1 MYLKRKLAS
10 LFSRPL
16 HFISRQAD
24 RIPTAWK
31 VTLWY
36 TLFLTLILT
45 LFTGTVLKL
54 AEDKERQEAG
64 KALIEAVE
72 KASRPDRHFTGYN
85 KNVYLTLR
93 SHDGRI
99 LEGFEPEG
107 MPQLPPVFG
116 KGPQKVKFGG
126 QSYHYIDMPHQL
138 PKNQEKMLPHPQPG
152 PWVRGILPDQVFA
165 NRYQVFLVTALLA
178 LPLFLLLVTVGG
190 YKIIKHSFAPVQTM
204 SNAARAIGET
214 GDLSQRLPLGEGNDE
229 IHQMGHT
236 FNWMLGQLEN
246 QLEREKRFTSD
257 VSHELRTPTAVIM
270 AESELNK
277 DYTDNVEEAKEGFQH
292 IFDQSRHMAYL
303 INELLELSRLGSKKS
318 VDIRPVDWSD
328 LIQGT
333 LEDYQKLPQAKDLH
347 WDIQLVPHLVVAGD
361 EALLHRVLGNYLD
374 NALKFTQSR
383 IGVSLAAKE
392 DHAVLSVSDD
402 GIGIPPDKQQE
413 IWDRLVQLDPSRN
426 KDRNQGLGLGLS
438 FVATVAKL
446 LKGQAGVKSVPGKGS
461 TFTFSLLLKKS

>member
-1 MYLKRKLAS
+1 M
-10 LFSRPL
+10 
-16 HFISRQAD
+16 
-24 RIPTAWK
+24 
-31 VTLWY
+31 
-36 TLFLTLILT
+36 
-45 LFTGTVLKL
+45 
-54 AEDKERQEAG
+54 
-64 KALIEAVE
+64 
-72 KASRPDRHFTGYN
+72 
-85 KNVYLTLR
+85 
-93 SHDGRI
+93 
-99 LEGFEPEG
+99 
-107 MPQLPPVFG
+107 
-116 KGPQKVKFGG
+116 
-126 QSYHYIDMPHQL
+126 
-138 PKNQEKMLPHPQPG
+138 
-152 PWVRGILPDQVFA
+152 
-165 NRYQVFLVTALLA
+165 TALLA

-426 KDRNQGLGLGLS
+426 KNRNQGLGLGLS

>member
-1 MYLKRKLAS
+1 MYLKRKLIS

-16 HFISRQAD
+16 RFVARQAD

-85 KNVYLTLR
+85 KNVYLTIR

-107 MPQLPPVFG
+107 MPQLPPAFG

-126 QSYHYIDMPHQL
+126 QSYHYVDMPRQL
-138 PKNQEKMLPHPQPG
+138 PKGQEKMPPHAQPG

-165 NRYQVFLVTALLA
+165 NRYQIFLVTALLI

-214 GDLSQRLPLGEGNDE
+214 GDLSQRLPMGEGNDE

-277 DYTDNVEEAKEGFQH
+277 DYTDSVEEAKEGFQH

-303 INELLELSRLGSKKS
+303 INELLELSRLGSKKN
-318 VDIRPVDWSD
+318 VEIRPVDWSD
-328 LIQGT
+328 LVQGT
-333 LEDYQKLPQAKDLH
+333 LEDYQKLPQAKDLQ
-347 WDIQLVPHLVVAGD
+347 WDIQLMPHLIVAGD

-392 DHAVLSVSDD
+392 DSAVLSVSDD
-402 GIGIPPDKQQE
+402 GIGIPQDKQQE

-426 KDRNQGLGLGLS
+426 KNRNQGLGLGLS
-438 FVATVAKL
+438 FVATAAKL
-446 LKGQAGVKSVPGKGS
+446 LKGHAGVESIPGKGS
-461 TFTFSLLLKKS
+461 TFTFSLLLKKR